1 MVDWNNLAIEAL
13 RKLGA
18 EQTFA
23 RGAKARDV
31 IRKLGDE
38 QGADLQEF
46 LESEGKK
53 FGEFL
58 EGVPNIVLHRRP
70 GTDMFVGFKE
80 ATWPAG
86 DLGHQ
91 DGEDRVLFRSDVYEA
106 LTRVHQGPYY
116 YIQSQDKFIEDLE
129 GHDPS
134 DSLAMNSVTLVNLVD
149 ERREFA
155 ESLTD
160 EDVSEALKRALIYS
174 TNPLGAFQAVV
185 TEQHLGRNWH
195 AFKMKRLR
203 ERLEKWATGNGL
215 VVSPTWFVTR
225 EETNPWGR
233 PQTALAR
240 FAQYM
245 TDEEIRGVLVP
256 FRAVEGLYRDVS
268 SGNRP

>member
-13 RKLGA
+13 RELGA

-31 IRKLGDE
+31 IQKLGDRE
-38 QGADLQEF
+38 GADLQEF

-58 EGVPNIVLHRRP
+58 GDVPDVVIHRRP
-70 GTDMFVGFKE
+70 GTDMFVGFKGSM
-80 ATWPAG
+80 WPTE
-86 DLGHQ
+86 DRRHQ
-91 DGEDRVLFRSDVYEA
+91 DSEGRERFRSDVYEA

-116 YIQSQDKFIEDLE
+116 YIQSQDRFIQELEEHDL
-129 GHDPS
+129 G
-134 DSLAMNSVTLVNLVD
+134 DSLTMDSITLDDLVG

-155 ESLTD
+155 ESLPD
-160 EDVSEALKRALIYS
+160 EDASEALKRALLYS

-185 TEQHLGRNWH
+185 TEHHLGRNWH
-195 AFKMKRLR
+195 AFKMERLR
-203 ERLEKWATGNGL
+203 ERLEKWAAGNGIT
-215 VVSPTWFVTR
+215 VSPTWFVSP
-225 EETNPWGR
+225 EETNAWDR

-245 TDEEIRGVLVP
+245 TDEEIRGIPVP
-256 FRAVEGLYRDVS
+256 FRAVEGLYRDLS
-268 SGNRP
+268 RGNRR